1 MYQANPHRYVDMP
14 YNRVGDSGLKLSAL
28 GLGLWNNFG
37 SVDDIATQTAIIHQA
52 FDLGI
57 TYYDLAN
64 NYGPVPGSAE
74 ENFGRIMAG
83 DMHPYR
89 DQLVIASKA
98 GYLMWPGPYGDWGS
112 RKSIIASA
120 DQSLRCTGLDY
131 FDIFYSHR
139 PDPHTAIE
147 ETAGA
152 LDQLVRAGKTLYV
165 GISNYDGAQTR
176 AITRVFRDLGTPFI
190 IHQPRYNLF
199 NRDVERDLFPV
210 LTAEHKSA
218 VGFSAL
224 SQGLLTDKYLHG
236 IPADSRARKATIPFL
251 HPEQVDQTL
260 ETVKRLNAVAANRHQ
275 SLAQMAL
282 AWDLRQPAIASVLI
296 GASRPEQVVANVGA
310 LANLTFSAAE
320 LQEIDQILADQG
332 PIAWGA
338 H

>member
-1 MYQANPHRYVDMP
+1 MYQANEQRYATMP
-14 YNRVGDSGLKLSAL
+14 YRRVGDSGLKLSAL

-37 SVDDIATQTAIIHQA
+37 SVDALATQKAIIHQA

-74 ENFGRIMAG
+74 ENFGRILA
-83 DMHPYR
+83 DDLRPYR
-89 DQLVIASKA
+89 DELVIASKA
-98 GYLMWPGPYGDWGS
+98 GYSMWPGPYGDWGS

-120 DQSLRCTGLDY
+120 DQSLRRTGLEY

-139 PDPHTAIE
+139 PDPHTNIE

-152 LDQLVRAGKTLYV
+152 LDQLVREGKALYV
-165 GISNYDGAQTR
+165 GISNYNGAQTQ
-176 AITRVFRDLGTPFI
+176 AITQVFQDLGTPFI

-199 NRDVERDLFPV
+199 NRDVEQDLFPV
-210 LTAEHKSA
+210 LRAVHKSA

-260 ETVKRLNAVAANRHQ
+260 TTVKRLNAVAANRHQ

-282 AWDLRQPAIASVLI
+282 AWNLREPAIACVLI
-296 GASRPEQVVANVGA
+296 GASRPEQAVANVAA
-310 LANLTFSAAE
+310 LKNLTFTPAE
-320 LQEIDQILADQG
+320 LHEIDQILADQG